1 MKGAVGLSVGLFVVL
16 YCAVLSG
23 ADGAKSRTKPNIIVL
38 IGDDL
43 SPREFPSYDTGVWSS
58 TDEEPTDKKHFRAK
72 TPMLDKIAKEGI
84 FFDKAWA
91 TPICAAS
98 RGMLMTGR
106 YATITKWWYNFD
118 YGSWTDG
125 NGKVGDIVPLWITSP
140 LGIAHLAT
148 AAGYGTFWGGR
159 AGMKDVNNLDK
170 FGFERGIFVPAPQEF
185 LPSPLS
191 DFQIVGAGVDE
202 DGNKIFVNKDT
213 GKVEPGARPQR
224 SYTWRP
230 HVLLLNPP
238 NEDEQLVYYP
248 NTRKT
253 KQAYSRGT
261 FGPDV
266 DMEVTKKFMETCV
279 EEDTPFFL
287 YATSRI
293 GHKAYDFINQKT
305 DTWPPTPNL
314 SWNASKEKYTKEE
327 PVISKR
333 GGKYRTKGINNGGIR
348 RHVEYLDYTIWQYVE
363 KCKELGVLDN
373 TVIIFSTD
381 NGTKGYGKDSKNK
394 QRGPHVPMFIYAPG
408 MNMTKQGRSS
418 EFVSFVDI
426 VPTVAD
432 LMGVSY
438 LLDGYELHGQSL
450 YKYLFRG
457 AKKHTREYNFSYQT
471 RSTGHKQLIRGS
483 YVMKDGG
490 DRWYDVS
497 NEKRDLDS
505 YPIITN
511 WNKVPKELRD
521 ERDELS
527 KVLDEFDVYET
538 EHDYDPTANQKRKK
552 RK

>member
-1 MKGAVGLSVGLFVVL
+1 MKGVGAAFGLFVVL
-16 YCAVLSG
+16 SCAVLHG
-23 ADGAKSRTKPNIIVL
+23 ADGAASGKPNIIVL

-58 TDEEPTDKKHFRAK
+58 TDEEPTDQVKFRAK
-72 TPMLDKIAKEGI
+72 TPMLDKIAREGI

-91 TPICAAS
+91 TPICASS

-118 YGSWTDG
+118 YGSWIDE
-125 NGKVGDIVPLWITSP
+125 NGEVGDIVPLWITSP

-159 AGMKDVNNLDK
+159 AGMKDADNLDK
-170 FGFERGIFVPAPQEF
+170 FGFGQGVFVPAPQE
-185 LPSPLS
+185 LPPSPLS

-213 GKVEPGARPQR
+213 GKVEPGARAQR

-230 HVLLLNPP
+230 HVLLFNPP

-248 NTRKT
+248 NTEET
-253 KQAYSRGT
+253 KAAYGKGT
-261 FGPDV
+261 YGPDV
-266 DMEVTKKFMETCV
+266 DMEVTKQFMETCAD
-279 EEDTPFFL
+279 EEKPFFL

-293 GHKAYDFINQKT
+293 GHKAYDFINQQV
-305 DTWPPTPNL
+305 DTWPPTPKLWFNP
-314 SWNASKEKYTKEE
+314 NKQ
-327 PVISKR
+327 
-333 GGKYRTKGINNGGIR
+333 KYRKQQSVIMGEAGNYTTKGINKGGVR

-381 NGTKGYGKDSKNK
+381 NGTKGYGKDSRNK

-408 MNMTKQGRSS
+408 MNMTKQGRSN

-432 LMGVSY
+432 LMGVSD

-450 YKYLFRG
+450 YPYLFG
-457 AKKHTREYNFSYQT
+457 EAENHTREYNFSYQT
-471 RSTGHKQLIRGS
+471 RSNGHKQLIRGS
-483 YVMKDGG
+483 HVMKDGG
-490 DRWYDVS
+490 ERWYDVS

-505 YPIITN
+505 YPKITN
-511 WNKVPKELRD
+511 WEEAPQELRD
-521 ERDELS
+521 DRDRLTA
-527 KVLDEFDVYET
+527 VLDTFAVYDT
-538 EHDYDPTANQKRKK
+538 EHDYVPEPEES
-552 RK
+552 

>member
-1 MKGAVGLSVGLFVVL
+1 MKRAGVVL
-16 YCAVLSG
+16 GLLVALSCSGLYG
-23 ADGAKSRTKPNIIVL
+23 ADSVASGKPNVIVL

-43 SPREFPSYDTGVWSS
+43 SPREFPPYDTGVWSS
-58 TDEEPTDKKHFRAK
+58 TDEETTREKKYRAK

-118 YGSWTDG
+118 YGSWIDE
-125 NGKVGDIVPLWITSP
+125 NGEIGDIVPLWITSP
-140 LGIAHLAT
+140 LGIGHLAT

-159 AGMKDVNNLDK
+159 AGMKDADNLDK
-170 FGFERGIFVPAPQEF
+170 FGFERGVFVPAPQEVP
-185 LPSPLS
+185 PSPFS
-191 DFQIVGAGVDE
+191 DFQIVGAGTDE

-213 GKVEPGARPQR
+213 GEVEPGARAQR

-230 HVLLLNPP
+230 HVLLFNPP

-248 NTRKT
+248 NTEET
-253 KQAYSRGT
+253 EAAYKKGT

-266 DMEVTKKFMETCV
+266 DMEVTKQFMDTCAD
-279 EEDTPFFL
+279 EDRPFFL

-293 GHKAYDFINQKT
+293 GHKAYDFINQKV
-305 DTWPPTPNL
+305 DTWPPTPKL
-314 SWNASKEKYTKEE
+314 YWNAAKETYRKQNS
-327 PVISKR
+327 VIS
-333 GGKYRTKGINNGGIR
+333 GLDGDYTTSGINNGGIR
-348 RHVEYLDYTIWQYVE
+348 RHVEYLDYTIWQLVE

-381 NGTKGYGKDSKNK
+381 NGTKGYGKDSKKK

-408 MNMTKQGRSS
+408 LNMTKQGRSN

-432 LMGVSY
+432 LMGVSD

-450 YKYLFRG
+450 YPYLFG
-457 AKKHTREYNFSYQT
+457 EAEKHTREYNFSYQT
-471 RSTGHKQLIRGS
+471 RSNGHKQIIRGS

-490 DRWYDVS
+490 ERWYDVS

-505 YPIITN
+505 YPEITN
-511 WNKVPKELRD
+511 WDNVPEELRD
-521 ERDELS
+521 DRDHLTAI
-527 KVLDEFDVYET
+527 LDSFDVYDT
-538 EHDYDPTANQKRKK
+538 EHDYVPEQS
-552 RK
+552 